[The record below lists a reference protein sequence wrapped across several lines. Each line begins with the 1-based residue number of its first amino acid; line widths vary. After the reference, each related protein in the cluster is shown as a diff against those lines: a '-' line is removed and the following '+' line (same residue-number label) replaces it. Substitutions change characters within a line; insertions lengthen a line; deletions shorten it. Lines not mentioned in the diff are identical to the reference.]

1 MRRTGILLLLGAL
14 IGALVVV
21 GASPAQACSCAGGT
35 TAEFTE
41 RADAVF
47 TGRLVSR
54 DEPDQPVLSSADPAL
69 HVFAVDAVAKGAVSE
84 RQEVL
89 SPLSGAS
96 CGLELTGDG
105 PVAVFATRT
114 PDRYI
119 SASDPGLEDD
129 QYYAYLCDGSAPLT
143 PQLEAELGPLRP
155 VAARTVPEPA
165 TPVEPRAAATT
176 APDSDGPA
184 AALLVIGGGAV
195 LLLGAGALAL
205 RRRRT
210 R

>member
-1 MRRTGILLLLGAL
+1 M
-14 IGALVVV
+14 
-21 GASPAQACSCAGGT
+21 
-35 TAEFTE
+35 TE
-41 RADAVF
+41 RGGN
-47 TGRLVSR
+47 TGTV
-54 DEPDQPVLSSADPAL
+54 
-69 HVFAVDAVAKGAVSE
+69 
-84 RQEVL
+84 
-89 SPLSGAS
+89 
-96 CGLELTGDG
+96 
-105 PVAVFATRT
+105 
-114 PDRYI
+114 I

-195 LLLGAGALAL
+195 LLVGAGALAL
-205 RRRRT
+205 RRRRA